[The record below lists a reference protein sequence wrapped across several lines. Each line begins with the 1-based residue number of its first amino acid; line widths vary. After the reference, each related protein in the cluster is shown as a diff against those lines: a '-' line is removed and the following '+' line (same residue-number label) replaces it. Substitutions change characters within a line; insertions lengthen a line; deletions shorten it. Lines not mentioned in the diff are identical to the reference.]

1 MSVYNHI
8 FQIMN
13 QPMLLMSQN
22 EIEVRI
28 EDANQAFLR
37 LCGYTLKELQSKKS
51 SYLLHKYKINISRQ
65 VMRSEVN
72 IYTKSKRKIS
82 VRIDLQPLPRSID
95 NKLLYAFI
103 IFEDLSPYNWIE
115 QQAERNKVLIS
126 GIIDRHHHVRF
137 LRDRLAPFQIEPNQQ
152 MQDET
157 LLQFIAETDHGK
169 ILKIIQEAHLQK
181 KERSITI
188 KTSKLSGIEFELSV
202 SFTPIIDG
210 FGDVLE
216 FAFVIWDLRPVDD
229 CIEASMKLR
238 IWMAKRDI
246 TVGYLSSSTGI
257 SIQTISKL
265 RNGKILKPQR
275 LTAELVASELQVD
288 VHDIWS
294 EIRK

>member
-1 MSVYNHI
+1 M
-8 FQIMN
+8 
-13 QPMLLMSQN
+13 
-22 EIEVRI
+22 
-28 EDANQAFLR
+28 
-37 LCGYTLKELQSKKS
+37 
-51 SYLLHKYKINISRQ
+51 
-65 VMRSEVN
+65 
-72 IYTKSKRKIS
+72 
-82 VRIDLQPLPRSID
+82 
-95 NKLLYAFI
+95 
-103 IFEDLSPYNWIE
+103 
-115 QQAERNKVLIS
+115 
-126 GIIDRHHHVRF
+126 
-137 LRDRLAPFQIEPNQQ
+137 
-152 MQDET
+152 
-157 LLQFIAETDHGK
+157 
-169 ILKIIQEAHLQK
+169 
-181 KERSITI
+181 
-188 KTSKLSGIEFELSV
+188 SV

-275 LTAELVASELQVD
+275 LTAELIASELQVD

>member
-1 MSVYNHI
+1 
-8 FQIMN
+8 
-13 QPMLLMSQN
+13 
-22 EIEVRI
+22 
-28 EDANQAFLR
+28 
-37 LCGYTLKELQSKKS
+37 
-51 SYLLHKYKINISRQ
+51 
-65 VMRSEVN
+65 MRSEVI

-181 KERSITI
+181 K
-188 KTSKLSGIEFELSV
+188 SGV
-202 SFTPIIDG
+202 SR
-210 FGDVLE
+210 
-216 FAFVIWDLRPVDD
+216 LRQ
-229 CIEASMKLR
+229 AS
-238 IWMAKRDI
+238 
-246 TVGYLSSSTGI
+246 
-257 SIQTISKL
+257 
-265 RNGKILKPQR
+265 
-275 LTAELVASELQVD
+275 
-288 VHDIWS
+288 
-294 EIRK
+294 

>member
-1 MSVYNHI
+1 MSIYSKI
-8 FQIMN
+8 FQMMN
-13 QPMLLMSQN
+13 QPMILLGQN
-22 EIEVRI
+22 EHEVRI

-37 LCGYTLKELQSKKS
+37 LSGYTLKALQSKKS
-51 SYLLHKYKINISRQ
+51 SNLLQKYKINISRP
-65 VMRSEVN
+65 VMKSEVI
-72 IYTKSKRKIS
+72 IYTKLKRKIS
-82 VRIDLQPLPRSID
+82 VRIDLQPLPWNSDDTFR
-95 NKLLYAFI
+95 YAFI
-103 IFEDLSPYNWIE
+103 IFEDLSPYNWIQ
-115 QQAERNKVLIS
+115 QQADRNKVLIS
-126 GIIDRHHHVRF
+126 GIIDRNHHVRF

-157 LLQFIAETDHGK
+157 LLQFIADTDHGR
-169 ILKIIQEAHLQK
+169 ILKIIQEAHLRK
-181 KERSITI
+181 KERSLTL
-188 KTSKLSGIEFELSV
+188 KTSKLNGIEFELSV

-229 CIEASMKLR
+229 SIDASMKLR

-265 RNGKILKPQR
+265 RNGKILKPHR
-275 LTAELVASELQVD
+275 LTAELIASELQIA
-288 VHDIWS
+288 VHEIWP